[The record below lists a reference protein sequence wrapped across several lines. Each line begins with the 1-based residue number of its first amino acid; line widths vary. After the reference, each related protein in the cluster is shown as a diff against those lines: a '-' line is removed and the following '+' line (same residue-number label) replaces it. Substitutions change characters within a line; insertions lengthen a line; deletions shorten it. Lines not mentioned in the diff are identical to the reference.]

1 MRLYVETR
9 IRAAIGTVWDRSQQP
24 GQHRRWDLRFG
35 DITYLPCAPGEPQ
48 RFRYATRVLP
58 GVTVDGTGVSAGERE
73 RPDGSRVSA
82 LRFSSAH
89 PLSLIA
95 DGSGYWRYV
104 PDGDGL
110 RFLTGYDYRPRWG
123 RFGRAADRFLF
134 RPLMGWATAWSFD
147 RLRLWCERGIS
158 PERSLLNALAE
169 LAARAAV
176 VLATTAATAAAV
188 PARSPVAVALGVA
201 VPAAVA
207 VAALLVPPLP
217 ATPAARRTLR
227 RPPGRAQGAGDEG
240 SAGGAGGASGAGGGG
255 TEAVPALL
263 GTLEQP

>member
-1 MRLYVETR
+1 MPASVR
-9 IRAAIGTVWDRSQQP
+9 VWDRSQQP
-24 GQHRRWDLRFG
+24 DEHKRWDLRFG

-58 GVTVDGTGVSAGERE
+58 MVTVDGTGVSAGERE

-158 PERSLLNALAE
+158 PERSLLHALAE
-169 LAARAAV
+169 LSARVRVAAAA
-176 VLATTAATAAAV
+176 AATAAAPV
-188 PARSPVAVALGVA
+188 HSPAVVALA
-201 VPAAVA
+201 AAV
-207 VAALLVPPLP
+207 
-217 ATPAARRTLR
+217 R
-227 RPPGRAQGAGDEG
+227 RP
-240 SAGGAGGASGAGGGG
+240 
-255 TEAVPALL
+255 
-263 GTLEQP
+263 